1 MGGRMNISGK
11 SITIQ
16 NGVVT
21 VDGVVV
27 DMKGA
32 SNITIDQCD
41 YLKADTMNVVVNG
54 DVSALSTQS
63 GDVKV
68 YGDVIRVQTLS
79 GDVTV
84 CGSVAGDI
92 STMREGWA
100 HVG

>member
-1 MGGRMNISGK
+1 MNISGK
-11 SITIQ
+11 STTIQ
-16 NGVVT
+16 NGIVT

-41 YLKADTMNVVVNG
+41 YLKTDTMNVVVNG
-54 DVSALSTQS
+54 NLSALSTQS

-79 GDVTV
+79 GDVAV
-84 CGSVAGDI
+84 IGNVYGDI
-92 STMREGWA
+92 DTRERWA